1 MTGAKTI
8 SALTAA
14 ALICACSG
22 DAPERDRFSTRDS
35 AGIHIVENTA
45 PAWSE
50 GDAWRL
56 SEQPLVD
63 IGGLEGDPDYELYQV
78 SNAVR
83 MPDGRIVVGN
93 SGSNQIRFY
102 DESGK
107 HLLDAGGGGE
117 GPGEFRNIRWV
128 RLYRADS
135 VAAYDLRLS
144 RTSVFDSDGR
154 FVRSFSTP
162 AMESGGTGWPDD
174 VFEDGSLLVRAVSQ
188 VPPDASGEVMRR
200 VEPRYSVSPE
210 GEFEDSL
217 CAYPGAETVMHS
229 FESMSIVYF
238 GPPLFGRS
246 TRYDVAGNR
255 FYVASNDTYEVR
267 VHARDGSLE
276 SIVRKQHENLEVTDA
291 DVEAFKE
298 AQLSSDMPPGMRDAM
313 AQVLDDSPIRETMP
327 AFDFFVVDRVG
338 NLWVE
343 EYRRP
348 GETVPRW
355 TVFNREGELLGTL
368 SLPDRFVIDD
378 VGNDYVLGRWSDE
391 MDIEHVRLYG
401 LIKP

>member
-1 MTGAKTI
+1 MIVAKTI
-8 SALTAA
+8 SILTVAVM
-14 ALICACSG
+14 ISTCAG
-22 DAPERDRFSTRDS
+22 EGPDRARFTTRDS
-35 AGIHIVENTA
+35 AGVRIVENTSA
-45 PAWSE
+45 QWSE
-50 GDAWRL
+50 ADAWHL
-56 SEQPLVD
+56 SAQPLVD
-63 IGGLEGDPDYELYQV
+63 IGGLEGDPDYELYEV

-102 DESGK
+102 DQSGK

-128 RLYRADS
+128 RLYRSDS
-135 VAAYDLRLS
+135 VAACDLRLS

-154 FVRSFSTP
+154 FARSFSTP

-188 VPPDASGEVMRR
+188 VPPDASGEVIRR
-200 VEPRYSVSPE
+200 VEPRYSVSPD

-255 FYVASNDTYEVR
+255 FYVAPNDTYEVR
-267 VHARDGSLE
+267 IHARDGSIE
-276 SIVRKQHENLEVTDA
+276 SIVRKQHDNLVVTDA
-291 DVEAFKE
+291 DIEAFKE
-298 AQLSSDMPPGMRDAM
+298 AQLSSDLPPGMRDAM
-313 AQVLDDSPIRETMP
+313 AQVLDDSPIWETMP
-327 AFDFFVVDRVG
+327 AFDSFIVDRVG

-348 GETVPRW
+348 GDTVPRW

-378 VGNDYVLGRWSDE
+378 VGNDFVLGVWRDE
-391 MDIEHVRLYG
+391 DDVEYVRLYE